1 MKKIT
6 AMLLL
11 VAMLLSFAACAP
23 DNNVDQPEETPVVD
37 EEDYV
42 VPSKD
47 PVADPAEKYT
57 VTDSDSVGIY
67 DETGVYFFTPDTVE
81 DVSYRLIG
89 VDELEETI
97 AELGFT
103 VKDKNENS
111 VRITYRVQ
119 KSEMI
124 DADKALVLF
133 GTKELANKES
143 LKISNNITTFRYDE
157 GGEAIVSWHS
167 TDAGRNCSAHFSSC
181 EDNETVF
188 LYANL
193 LYAFVHSDMKPE

>member
-1 MKKIT
+1 MKRIT

-11 VAMLLSFAACAP
+11 VAMLLSMAACAP

-42 VPSKD
+42 PPSKD
-47 PVADPAEKYT
+47 PVADPAEEYT
-57 VTDSDSVGIY
+57 VTDSDSVGVY

-89 VDELEETI
+89 VDELEEAI

-103 VKDKNENS
+103 VLDKNENP

-124 DADKALVLF
+124 DADKAGVLF
-133 GTKELANKES
+133 GTKELENRES
-143 LKISNNITTFRYDE
+143 LKISNNITTLRYNE
-157 GGEAIVSWHS
+157 GGEAVVSWHS
-167 TDAGRNCSAHFSSC
+167 TDAGKNCCAHFSSC